1 VPDLGARVVET
12 GRVVGGGSFICV
24 ECGASVALA
33 TLDAIPECSCG
44 GSRFRRASMFEQ
56 PTTDELTATV
66 ETEPG
71 WLSRTREVLNEQG
84 HEDQFIAFESEQGAR
99 VLPVSEG
106 WTRIG
111 RSATAEIRLDD
122 PTVSR
127 RHAVLVRT
135 PKGELRVLDDRS
147 LNGVFVNG
155 VSVEWSRLVDGDEIG
170 IGRYHL
176 HVIDTV
182 GSPAGAGNPSP
193 ALNG

>member
-1 VPDLGARVVET
+1 MPHLGARVVET
-12 GRVVGGGSFICV
+12 GRAVGGGSFICV
-24 ECGASVALA
+24 ECGASVSLA
-33 TLDAIPECSCG
+33 ALDAVPECSCG
-44 GSRFRRASMFEQ
+44 GSRFRRASLFEQ
-56 PTTDELTATV
+56 PTTDDLTTAV

-84 HEDQFIAFESEQGAR
+84 HQDQFIAFESEQGAQ

-155 VSVEWSRLVDGDEIG
+155 ESVEWSRLVDGDEIG

>member
-12 GRVVGGGSFICV
+12 GRAVGGGSFICV
-24 ECGASVALA
+24 ECGASVALSA
-33 TLDAIPECSCG
+33 LDEVPECSCG
-44 GSRFRRASMFEQ
+44 GSRFRRASLFEQ
-56 PTTDELTATV
+56 PTTDDLTAAV

-84 HEDQFIAFESEQGAR
+84 HEDQFIAFESEQGAQ

-155 VSVEWSRLVDGDEIG
+155 QSVEWSRLVDGDEIG

-176 HVIDTV
+176 HVIATV
-182 GSPAGAGNPSP
+182 GSAAGAGNPSP